1 MFRQLFRF
9 IHHVW
14 LAPPF
19 ALVFLAFLE
28 LLHVTPELVREDP
41 REAVRRLRVYVDPR
55 VPAVV
60 YRRFLDPDELQH
72 RFVYLEACLT
82 WWRWLPSLGLFVVFV
97 AWRAGLL

>member
-28 LLHVTPELVREDP
+28 LFKVTPDLVRDDP
-41 REAVRRLRVYVDPR
+41 YEAARRLRVHVDPGA
-55 VPAVV
+55 PGAH
-60 YRRFLDPDELQH
+60 RFLDPH
-72 RFVYLEACLT
+72 RVQRAFAYLEACLT